1 MVSSCRSK
9 RCYERR
15 LVIAW
20 WFVAASLGLL
30 AEGLLVARADVA
42 GVGLGAVWGW
52 RRLALAGFAARIGGC
67 EVCWLYATVEYVV
80 CGVRRNRPL

>member
-30 AEGLLVARADVA
+30 AKELLVARTDAV
-42 GVGLGAVWGW
+42 GVGLGAVW
-52 RRLALAGFAARIGGC
+52 
-67 EVCWLYATVEYVV
+67 
-80 CGVRRNRPL
+80 NR